1 MRQVSEPVLQSAVL
15 FSILLII
22 MKKPV
27 PTQNESPYGFHEFFF
42 STTNKRGVIRFGND
56 VFVRVS
62 NYEREQLIG
71 APHSFVRHPDMPRGV
86 FKVFWNSLTQ
96 EKPIAAYVKNLAG
109 NGSYYWVFACAFP
122 IDGGYLSIRFR
133 PSSPIFQIVQD
144 LYAEVLA
151 FEQSNDSLDES
162 VQLIVSKLNELGFKT
177 YEDFMIHALL
187 TEMISRS
194 EHDEV
199 SRTLD
204 HQNQGGVFQKV
215 TETTDMTLTQLND
228 IFKRM
233 SGFQESNKSLRE
245 TLETLDSGFQKLGF
259 ISVNMTIAAAKF
271 GNIAASLG
279 VVSKEFSSLSQ
290 QIESNLNGLTAFA
303 RNLDEVIKHCTWQ
316 TSSLNLLML
325 MVDFFVK
332 ESVVK
337 SKTSE
342 NAFAEMTG
350 NKNDFSKLFSE
361 NATSLKMELVDLE
374 KHLLGISSALEATS
388 KSLTGLEV
396 IRQIGAI
403 ESARVE
409 DVRQAFLHYL
419 EEMAGFIQ
427 LVRQTTSE
435 VSRAVQS
442 LRQNSEV
449 MVSSI
454 GTILGS
460 VDAIFDLASAD
471 KKVEESP
478 NL

>member
-1 MRQVSEPVLQSAVL
+1 
-15 FSILLII
+15 
-22 MKKPV
+22 MKRPV
-27 PTQNESPYGFHEFFF
+27 PTQSESPYGFNEFFF
-42 STTNKRGVIRFGND
+42 STTNKRGVILFGND

-62 NYEREQLIG
+62 NYDKEQLIG
-71 APHSFVRHPDMPRGV
+71 APHSLIRHPDVPRGV
-86 FKVFWNSLTQ
+86 FKVFWDTLHT

-122 IDGGYLSIRFR
+122 IEGGYLSIRFK
-133 PSSPIFQIVQD
+133 PSSPIFQIVQN
-144 LYAEVLA
+144 LYAEIVA
-151 FEQSNDSLDES
+151 FEETNDSLDES
-162 VQLIVSKLNELGFKT
+162 VQLIISKLNSLGFKT
-177 YEDFMIHALL
+177 YEDFMIHAML
-187 TEMISRS
+187 TEMISRA
-194 EHDEV
+194 EHDDS
-199 SRTLD
+199 SRSSD
-204 HQNQGGVFQKV
+204 QNNQVGVFQKV
-215 TETTDMTLTQLND
+215 TETTDMTLMQLND
-228 IFKRM
+228 IFTRM
-233 SGFQESNKSLRE
+233 SSFQESNKSLRE

-271 GNIAASLG
+271 GSIAAGLG

-290 QIESNLNGLTAFA
+290 QIESNLNGLSTFA
-303 RNLDEVIKHCTWQ
+303 RNLDEVIKHCTLQ

-337 SKTSE
+337 SQTSE
-342 NAFAEMTG
+342 NAFAEMTE
-350 NKNDFSKLFSE
+350 NKTDFSKLFRE
-361 NATSLKMELVDLE
+361 NATTLKKELEDLE
-374 KHLLGISSALEATS
+374 KHLLGISSALEETS

-442 LRQNSEV
+442 LRHNSQV

-454 GTILGS
+454 GTISGS
-460 VDAIFDLASAD
+460 VDTIFDLASKD
-471 KKVEESP
+471 N
-478 NL
+478 NLSS